1 MMLKYILLG
10 SAMIV
15 AAPAVAQDMAAPQAG
30 APSAST
36 AAPQTATPAAPTT
49 ATPPADPAATTA
61 QTPGTPPA
69 ATDPTAAAPA
79 QTADAAQPAGGSQ
92 VSSIVETEF
101 ASYDKDS
108 SGSLSKKEFA
118 AWMDALKAKAPAGT
132 ETASKPDPKWNEA
145 AFKQADGDKSKSVSK
160 EELASFLSGAANAS

>member
-1 MMLKYILLG
+1 MLKYVLLG
-10 SAMIV
+10 SAMIL
-15 AAPAVAQDMAAPQAG
+15 ASPAVAQDMATPQSAS
-30 APSAST
+30 PSAST
-36 AAPQTATPAAPTT
+36 AAPQTASPST
-49 ATPPADPAATTA
+49 ATPPSDPAASTMA
-61 QTPGTPPA
+61 QTPST
-69 ATDPTAAAPA
+69 TTAADPMAAQPA
-79 QTADAAQPAGGSQ
+79 QTADAAQPAGASQ

-101 ASYDKDS
+101 ATYDKDS

-160 EELASFLSGAANAS
+160 EELASFLSNAGSAS